1 MFWPFERDGRK
12 DQFDAVHIPF
22 LSGNLCGLGHGNKAV
37 CGPEIQGKGQE
48 VQPADLSQQAM
59 YSLFGIVLYKRT
71 ATTTNLASNEFKIVN
86 L

>member
-1 MFWPFERDGRK
+1 MLYT
-12 DQFDAVHIPF
+12 F
-22 LSGNLCGLGHGNKAV
+22 LFFPVIFVVWAMGNKAV